1 MNIRLP
7 FSLKFACLLLLVLVP
22 FTITQAQDT
31 PTTLT
36 IGTSYIIDTLNPT
49 VGYYGYNI
57 RGLLYDTLV
66 EQADGSNVEAGLA
79 ESWSVSDD
87 GLVWTFKIR
96 DGVTFSDG
104 TPLTAV
110 EAAWT
115 LNWVIENEIPTMS
128 SYLSNITGVEAPDA
142 TTLKVTLDTPVSNM
156 ISSKLLFV
164 FILPPHI
171 WQDKTIDEIMEYDDP
186 TGVSIGAGPYTVR
199 EFQPDEFLILDANPN
214 YWRGK
219 SPVDEIIYRQ
229 YANDDALI
237 QAMLA
242 GEIDLITSL
251 PSSGVVPL
259 QGNSNITV
267 ATGNIGYFADL
278 AVNSYETGTHPASL
292 NDPVIRMAM
301 DYAIDRQQITT
312 IAYQGYAQPAT
323 TFIPPSMGIY
333 HNTDIAGLTYDVAEA
348 NRILDEAGY
357 LDNDGD
363 GIREYSDGTPLEY
376 RLWGDDCCAYY
387 VRMLEII
394 ADGFAQIGISVVPV
408 TQSTDTLIAA
418 QIDYDFDLVLW
429 EWAPDTDPHFL
440 TSVFTCAETQDGGW
454 NDSGYCNAEYDALFD
469 VQATALDQQA
479 RKDAI
484 WTLQQM
490 IYDARAWIMIAYTD
504 SISAYRNDR
513 FSFHPNLAIAGVKWA
528 LFNDFTVL

>member
-1 MNIRLP
+1 MNNRL
-7 FSLKFACLLLLVLVP
+7 FRSFRFAYLLLLVLIP
-22 FTITQAQDT
+22 LTFAQAQDE

-36 IGTSYIIDTLNPT
+36 VGTSYIIDTLNPT

-79 ESWSVSDD
+79 ESWTVSDD
-87 GLVWTFKIR
+87 GLVWTFQLR
-96 DGVTFSDG
+96 QGLTFSDG

-115 LNWVIENEIPTMS
+115 MNWIIENEIPTMS
-128 SYLSNITGVEAPDA
+128 SYLSNIIGVEATDA
-142 TTLKVTLDTPVSNM
+142 TTLTVTLDTPVSNM

-164 FILPPHI
+164 YILPPHV
-171 WQDKTIDEIMEYDDP
+171 WEGKTIDEISEYDDLAV
-186 TGVSIGAGPYTVR
+186 TIGAGPYTLK
-199 EFQPDEFLILDANPN
+199 EFQPDEFLILEANAN
-214 YWRGK
+214 YWRGT
-219 SPVDEIIYRQ
+219 PRVDQIIYRQ

-242 GEIDLITSL
+242 GEVDLITSL
-251 PSSGVVPL
+251 PSSGVIPL
-259 QGNSNITV
+259 QSEPSVTV

-278 AVNSYETGTHPASL
+278 AINSYETGTQPASL
-292 NDPVIRMAM
+292 NDPAIRLAM

-333 HNTDIAGLTYDVAEA
+333 HNTDIVGLPYDITEA

-357 LDNDGD
+357 LDNDSD
-363 GIREYSDGTPLEY
+363 GVREYSDGSPLEY

-418 QIDYDFDLVLW
+418 QIDYDFDIVLW

-440 TSVFTCAETQDGGW
+440 ASVFTCAETQDGGW
-454 NDSGYCNAEYDALFD
+454 NDSGYCNADYDVLFD

-484 WTLQQM
+484 WQMQQM
-490 IYDARAWIMIAYTD
+490 IYDARAWIMVAYTD

-513 FSFHPNLAIAGVKWA
+513 FGFSPSLAISGLKWS
-528 LFNDFTVL
+528 LFNDFEVL